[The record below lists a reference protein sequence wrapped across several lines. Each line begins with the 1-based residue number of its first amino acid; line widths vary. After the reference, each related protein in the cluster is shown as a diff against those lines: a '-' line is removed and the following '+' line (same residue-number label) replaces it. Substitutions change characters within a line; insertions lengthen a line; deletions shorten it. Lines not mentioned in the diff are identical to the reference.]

1 MLKLYTK
8 TVCPKCVVAKM
19 ALTNNEVEFENIN
32 VDHNE
37 EAKLKLKELGF
48 MAVPIAEYNNKF
60 YILPNQTD
68 ELLDDL
74 K

>member
-8 TVCPKCVVAKM
+8 TVCPKCVVAKAM
-19 ALTNNEVEFENIN
+19 LNGNNIEFEAIN
-32 VDHNE
+32 LDQDE
-37 EAKLKLKELGF
+37 DAKQKLKELGF
-48 MAVPIAEYNNKF
+48 MAAPIAEYNDKF
-60 YILPNQTD
+60 YILPNQSD

>member
-8 TVCPKCVVAKM
+8 TVCPKCVVAKAM
-19 ALTNNEVEFENIN
+19 LNGNNIQFEAIN
-32 VDHNE
+32 VEQDE
-37 EAKLKLKELGF
+37 EARFKLKELGF
-48 MAVPIAEYNNKF
+48 LSVPIAELNDKY
-60 YILPNQTD
+60 YTLPNQSE

>member
-8 TVCPKCVVAKM
+8 TVCPKCVVAKAM
-19 ALTNNEVEFENIN
+19 LNGNEIEFESIN
-32 VDHNE
+32 VEQDK
-37 EAKLKLKELGF
+37 EANQKLKELGF
-48 MAVPIAEYNNKF
+48 MAVPIAEYKDKF
-60 YILPNQTD
+60 YILPNQSD

>member
-8 TVCPKCVVAKM
+8 TVCPKCVVAKAM
-19 ALTNNEVEFENIN
+19 LNGNEIEFEVIN
-32 VDHNE
+32 VEQDE
-37 EAKLKLKELGF
+37 EARNKLKDLGF
-48 MAVPIAEYNNKF
+48 MSVPIAELNDKY
-60 YILPNQTD
+60 YTLPNQSE

>member
-8 TVCPKCVVAKM
+8 TVCPKCVVAKAM
-19 ALTNNEVEFENIN
+19 LNGNDIEFEAIN
-32 VDHNE
+32 VDQDE
-37 EAKLKLKELGF
+37 EAKNKLKDLGF
-48 MAVPIAEYNNKF
+48 MSVPIAELNDKY
-60 YILPNQTD
+60 YTLPNQSD

>member
-8 TVCPKCVVAKM
+8 TVCPKCVVAKAM
-19 ALTNNEVEFENIN
+19 LNGNDIEFEAIN
-32 VDHNE
+32 AEQDE
-37 EAKLKLKELGF
+37 EARNKLKELGF
-48 MAVPIAEYNNKF
+48 MSVPVAELNDKY
-60 YILPNQTD
+60 YTLPNQSE

>member
-1 MLKLYTK
+1 MIKLYTK
-8 TVCPKCVVAKM
+8 TVCPKCVVAKSV
-19 ALTNNEVEFENIN
+19 LTENGAEFEAIN
-32 VDHNE
+32 LDTNK
-37 EAKLKLKELGF
+37 EAAQKLKELGF
-48 MAVPIAEYNNKF
+48 MAAPIAEYKDKF